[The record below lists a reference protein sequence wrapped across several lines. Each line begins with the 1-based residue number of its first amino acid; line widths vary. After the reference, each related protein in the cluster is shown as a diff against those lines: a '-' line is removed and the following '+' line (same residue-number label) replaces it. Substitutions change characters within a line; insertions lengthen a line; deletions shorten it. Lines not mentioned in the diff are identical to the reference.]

1 MAVSLSSSIVFRS
14 RLNFQDFFVVFARC
28 RKAKFHC
35 SNAKMDNSPLQ
46 NDNSVS
52 NSPLDGIRVL
62 DLTRILAGP
71 YCTMILGDL
80 GAEIIKVEHPGKSR
94 TNQFLNFICDKR
106 ISSNDQFQHYSTSV
120 LLLDGED
127 TRRWGPPFLDG
138 KTGRE
143 SCYFLS
149 VNRNKKSIGINFK
162 HKEGIMILRLIP
174 KF

>member
-1 MAVSLSSSIVFRS
+1 MAVSINSSMAFRS
-14 RLNFQDFFVVFARC
+14 RSTFNAIFVVFDKYP
-28 RKAKFHC
+28 KAKFH
-35 SNAKMDNSPLQ
+35 STIAEMDSSHSKN
-46 NDNSVS
+46 NGNVS

-80 GAEIIKVEHPGKSR
+80 GAEIIKVEHPGNYNTMQLCVLYLIISM
-94 TNQFLNFICDKR
+94 FI
-106 ISSNDQFQHYSTSV
+106 SQHLLILSF
-120 LLLDGED
+120 LLDGED

-162 HKEGIMILRLIP
+162 HKEGINIFWLTLE
-174 KF
+174 F